1 MRVSRLRRDSDAGPE
16 IGLTAEEDTV
26 AARLKSRLIIATLV
40 ALLAVGLAAPA
51 ASAGGSLLGLNNDC
65 GSTSTPFAQFGDDR
79 YYTFGTNGGLEN
91 GSSGWSLSGGTVVP
105 GNETYF
111 AHSSSDRSSLLL
123 PAGSS
128 ALTPKLC
135 MGTTSTVM
143 RFFVK
148 SDDGGSVRVEVVLRN
163 LVGQVL
169 GVLQISRLSPGGSW
183 EAGPPILNLDSLVG
197 LLGASSVQLKFTTL
211 SGSVQVDDVYV
222 DPWASRN

>member
-1 MRVSRLRRDSDAGPE
+1 M
-16 IGLTAEEDTV
+16 
-26 AARLKSRLIIATLV
+26 AARLGSRFLIATVV
-40 ALLAVGLAAPA
+40 AALAAGLSVPA
-51 ASAGGSLLGLNNDC
+51 ASADGSLLGLNNNC
-65 GSTSTPFAQFGDDR
+65 GSTSTPFAQFGDYR

-91 GSSGWSLSGGTVVP
+91 GSNGWSVSGGTVVP
-105 GNETYF
+105 GNETFF
-111 AHSSSDRSSLLL
+111 AHSSSDRNSLSL

-143 RFFVK
+143 RFFVR
-148 SDDGGSVRVEVVLRN
+148 SSNGGSVRVEVVLRN
-163 LVGQVL
+163 LLGQVL
-169 GVLQISRLSPGGSW
+169 GVLQVSKVSPGASW

-197 LLGASSVQLKFTTL
+197 LLGVSSVQMKFTTL

>member
-1 MRVSRLRRDSDAGPE
+1 
-16 IGLTAEEDTV
+16 V
-26 AARLKSRLIIATLV
+26 AARLGSRFLFATLV
-40 ALLAVGLAAPA
+40 AALAAGLSVPA
-51 ASAGGSLLGLNNDC
+51 ASADGSLLGLNNNC
-65 GSTSTPFAQFGDDR
+65 GSTSTPFAQFGDYR

-91 GSSGWSLSGGTVVP
+91 GSTGWSVSGGAVVS
-105 GNETYF
+105 GNETFF
-111 AHSSSDRSSLLL
+111 AHSSSDRNSLSL

-148 SDDGGSVRVEVVLRN
+148 SSNGGSVRVEVVLRN
-163 LVGQVL
+163 LLGQVL
-169 GVLQISRLSPGGSW
+169 GVLQVSKLSPGASW
-183 EAGPPILNLDSLVG
+183 EAGPPILNLDSLLG
-197 LLGASSVQLKFTTL
+197 LLGVSSVQMKFTTL

>member
-1 MRVSRLRRDSDAGPE
+1 M
-16 IGLTAEEDTV
+16 
-26 AARLKSRLIIATLV
+26 AARLKSRLTIATLV
-40 ALLAVGLAAPA
+40 ALAAVGLAVPS

-65 GSTSTPFAQFGDDR
+65 GSTSRPFTQFGDYR
-79 YYTFGTNGGLEN
+79 YYTFGTNGGLESGGN
-91 GSSGWSLSGGTVVP
+91 GWSLSGGAVVP

-111 AHSSSDRSSLLL
+111 AHSLSDRYSLSL

-128 ALTPKLC
+128 GLTPKLC

-148 SDDGGSVRVEVVLRN
+148 SDNGGSVRVEVVLRN
-163 LVGQVL
+163 LLGQVL
-169 GVLQISRLSPGGSW
+169 GVFQVSRLSPGPSW
-183 EAGPPILNLDSLVG
+183 EAGPPILNLDSLLG
-197 LLGASSVQLKFTTL
+197 LLGISSVQLKFTTL